1 MRIYSLLFLIL
12 ICSCS
17 KEKEQMILP
26 DFTKAD
32 KVTLTYKTDF
42 DSAGKIILKNIDIT
56 DPEEISK
63 LRATITTIPFDYQY
77 CLSTGTM
84 AFYKDSSVIIEVV
97 FNTTKD
103 FRHIAFNYNNKLIAI
118 ALTEKDAA
126 MLDSYKDQISAR

>member
-1 MRIYSLLFLIL
+1 MV
-12 ICSCS
+12 
-17 KEKEQMILP
+17 LP
-26 DFTKAD
+26 DFAKAD

-84 AFYKDSSVIIEVV
+84 AFYKDSSVITEVV

-118 ALTEKDAA
+118 ALSEKDAA
-126 MLDSYKDQISAR
+126 MLESYKDKISIH

>member
-1 MRIYSLLFLIL
+1 
-12 ICSCS
+12 
-17 KEKEQMILP
+17 MILP

>member
-1 MRIYSLLFLIL
+1 MRKYALLFLML
-12 ICSCS
+12 ICSCN
-17 KEKEQMILP
+17 KEKEQMVLP
-26 DFTKAD
+26 DFAKAD

-84 AFYKDSSVIIEVV
+84 AFYKDSSVITEVV

-126 MLDSYKDQISAR
+126 MLDSYKDKISTH

>member
-1 MRIYSLLFLIL
+1 MRKYALLFLML

-17 KEKEQMILP
+17 EEKEQMVLP
-26 DFTKAD
+26 DFAKAD

-56 DPEEISK
+56 DPREISR

-84 AFYKDSSVIIEVV
+84 AFYKDSSVITEVV

-118 ALTEKDAA
+118 VLTEKDAA
-126 MLDSYKDQISAR
+126 MLDSYKDKISTH